1 MRDNVR
7 LTETGNQLKLID
19 LLTEK
24 IDILEKL
31 VEKQQI

>member
-1 MRDNVR
+1 MRF
-7 LTETGNQLKLID
+7 TETGNQLKLID

-31 VEKQQI
+31 VEKQQVEI